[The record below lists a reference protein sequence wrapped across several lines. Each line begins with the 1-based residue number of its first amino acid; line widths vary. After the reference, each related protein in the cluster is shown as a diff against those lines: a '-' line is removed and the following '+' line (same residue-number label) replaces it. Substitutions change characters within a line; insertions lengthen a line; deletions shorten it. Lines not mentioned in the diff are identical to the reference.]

1 NRVCD
6 HAKKKGDDDTTTLCH
21 LNQNVPYGVEKCVAQ
36 NRDIHTI
43 GSKNPKIRYYD
54 PVPPFTERPAKE
66 YLSHDPDKTYQFV
79 LFDIETTCTGKQAEI
94 CQLSAICQNVENE
107 NLVTVLVGHN
117 AATFDVPTLL
127 RNAGNN
133 FEEQLHSMKICF
145 GDSLPLIRSL
155 ISNQHAPLKQSNGQF
170 CKANLA
176 SVYKCLFDQDF
187 DAHDALEDVI
197 ALKRILFSPEMS
209 IDVKTIVD
217 RSQIS
222 SVRAMKSDME
232 FIDFR
237 HDRYQTFVG
246 NLHCPNEDHSPISH
260 V

>member
-1 NRVCD
+1 LFWRQL
-6 HAKKKGDDDTTTLCH
+6 AAYKII
-21 LNQNVPYGVEKCVAQ
+21 
-36 NRDIHTI
+36 DIQ
-43 GSKNPKIRYYD
+43 Y
-54 PVPPFTERPAKE
+54 
-66 YLSHDPDKTYQFV
+66 
-79 LFDIETTCTGKQAEI
+79 
-94 CQLSAICQNVENE
+94 
-107 NLVTVLVGHN
+107 
-117 AATFDVPTLL
+117 
-127 RNAGNN
+127 
-133 FEEQLHSMKICF
+133 
-145 GDSLPLIRSL
+145 
-155 ISNQHAPLKQSNGQF
+155 APLKQSNGQF

-209 IDVKTIVD
+209 IDVKTIVN

-222 SVRAMKSDME
+222 LVRTMKSDME

-260 V
+260 GMALKIAGSGLSYSVLHNLWEKFGETGVVGILFMPPYNPKDTRSSTPSDKNHPRATKSKRILSNVVKYFQSCNVSNISTSS